1 MRFMSSQH
9 PFCSLWIKELLL
21 TFESY
26 NLRNTLCKAKAA
38 IDSNSSDG
46 SGQSQLQT
54 FWEGFTILD
63 VIKIHDSWEEVKIST
78 CTGVGKKV
86 IPDLMDDLRGSS
98 LHWRKDVVETARGL
112 EFEVEPEDVT
122 EWLQSYNKTS

>member
-86 IPDLMDDLRGSS
+86 IPDLMDI
-98 LHWRKDVVETARGL
+98 
-112 EFEVEPEDVT
+112 
-122 EWLQSYNKTS
+122 Q

>member
-1 MRFMSSQH
+1 M
-9 PFCSLWIKELLL
+9 

-98 LHWRKDVVETARGL
+98 LHWRKDVETARGL

-122 EWLQSYNKTS
+122 EWLQSCNKTS